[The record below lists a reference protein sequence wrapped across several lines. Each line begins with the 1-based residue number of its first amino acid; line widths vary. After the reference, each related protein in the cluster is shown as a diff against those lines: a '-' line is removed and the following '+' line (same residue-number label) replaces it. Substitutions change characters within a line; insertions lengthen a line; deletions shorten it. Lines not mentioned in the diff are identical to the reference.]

1 MLAVIYLVNYV
12 DMVNINPHQFKSSM
26 FTIPTACELCSQY
39 IWGISKPGL
48 SCKVCGMNVH
58 LKCQM
63 KVDPDCS
70 TNKEKRIKPKTTSM
84 VSLPTSRISLLSNS
98 TEISCKG

>member
-1 MLAVIYLVNYV
+1 MG
-12 DMVNINPHQFKSSM
+12 NITPHQFKSSM

-39 IWGISKPGL
+39 IWGISKPGMA
-48 SCKVCGMNVH
+48 CKACGMNVH

-70 TNKEKRIKPKTTSM
+70 ATKERRSRSKTTSM
-84 VSLPTSRISLLSNS
+84 ISLPNSRFSVLSNS
-98 TEISCKG
+98 TDISCKRFI